1 MGIIRKSLAVST
13 LGGVKYTSKR
23 EATTKNASAQ
33 ARLAK
38 AETKLIKAQ
47 TAQLRVQTPAK
58 PGFLDRLALASGTK
72 WFYGTAPGG
81 WKCDHRHPS
90 LESATE
96 CGRAHIRGES

>member
-1 MGIIRKSLAVST
+1 MGLIRKSLAVST

-23 EATTKNASAQ
+23 EAQTKNASAQ

-38 AETKLIKAQ
+38 AETKHAKAQ
-47 TAQLRVQTPAK
+47 TAQLRAQTPAK
-58 PGFLDRLALASGTK
+58 PGLMDRLALASGTK
-72 WFYGTAPGG
+72 WFYGTAPG

-90 LESATE
+90 LEAATE